1 MNKNTFIIGFM
12 LFALFFGAGNL
23 IYPPILGI
31 ESGTSY
37 WSAISGF
44 IVTGVG
50 LPILA
55 VMAISF
61 VKDDA
66 RELANM
72 VHPIFGLLFTSVV
85 YLAIGPFFGI
95 PRAATVAY
103 EMSIVPFTDVSAIVL
118 LIFTIIF
125 FALVYFVSLNPTRIV
140 DLIGQ
145 MLTPILLLAIL
156 GLIVGGLFLLNEP
169 LTEPLER
176 YTTAPFFTGFI
187 EGYLTMDAI
196 AALAFGI
203 VVVNAFKE
211 RGVTTQQEL
220 VRATGKAGLITAVG
234 LIIVYAAL
242 GWIGARMANLGDYT
256 NGGEILSAA
265 AHNMF
270 GSFGAVLLGIIVAL
284 ACFTTCVGLVVA
296 TAQFFE
302 KVSFLSYK
310 SVVLIVS
317 VGSFIIANQGLETII
332 SVSVPVLVFIYPIAI
347 VLIILPFFS
356 KFIPRRKAFYRGAI
370 LFTFFVSLYD
380 GLSEFGLDMPG
391 IAIYMQKLPLFE
403 LGLGWLFPA
412 IVGGILGIV
421 IGHFSS
427 NQSSPHNDAA

>member
-1 MNKNTFIIGFM
+1 MNNNTFIIGFM

-23 IYPPILGI
+23 IYPPTLGI

-37 WSAISGF
+37 WGAIGGF
-44 IVTGVG
+44 LITGVG
-50 LPILA
+50 LPVLA

-66 RELANM
+66 RELANV
-72 VHPIFGLLFTSVV
+72 VHPTFGLIFTSIV

-103 EMSIVPFTDVSAIVL
+103 EMSIVPFTDVSTIVL

-125 FALVYFVSLNPTRIV
+125 FVLVGLVSLNPSKIV

-156 GLIVGGLFLLNEP
+156 GLIIGALFLLNGTQMAP
-169 LTEPLER
+169 IDG
-176 YTTAPFFTGFI
+176 YTSTPFFTGFI

-203 VVVNAFKE
+203 VVVNAFKD
-211 RGVTTQQEL
+211 RGVTTQKGL
-220 VRATGKAGLITAVG
+220 VKATGKAGAITALG
-234 LIIVYAAL
+234 LVIVYSAL
-242 GWIGARMANLGDYT
+242 GWIGSKMATHGDYT

-265 AHNMF
+265 ANNMF
-270 GSFGAVLLGIIVAL
+270 GSFGALLLGIIVAL

-296 TAQFFE
+296 AAQFFE
-302 KVSFLSYK
+302 KVTPFSYK
-310 SVVLIVS
+310 SIALIVTA
-317 VGSFIIANQGLETII
+317 GSFIISNQGLETII
-332 SVSVPVLVFIYPIAI
+332 SYSVPVLVFIYPIAI

-356 KFIPRRKAFYRGAI
+356 RFIPQRKAFYRGAI
-370 LFTFFVSLYD
+370 FFTFFISLYD
-380 GLSEFGLDMPG
+380 GLSEFGLEMPS
-391 IAIYMQKLPLFE
+391 ITSYMEMIPFSE
-403 LGLGWLFPA
+403 IGLGWLIPA
-412 IVGGILGIV
+412 IIGGLLGIMT
-421 IGHFSS
+421 GQLTTKSNSS
-427 NQSSPHNDAA
+427 KHGAA

>member
-1 MNKNTFIIGFM
+1 MKKNTFIIGFM

-37 WSAISGF
+37 WNAIGGF
-44 IVTGVG
+44 IITGVG

-66 RELANM
+66 RELAN
-72 VHPIFGLLFTSVV
+72 VIHPAFGLIFTSII

-103 EMSIVPFTDVSAIVL
+103 EMSIVPFTDVSTSVL
-118 LIFTIIF
+118 FIFTLVF
-125 FALVYFVSLNPTRIV
+125 FTLVYLASLNPSKIV

-145 MLTPILLLAIL
+145 MLTPILLIAIL
-156 GLIVGGLFLLNEP
+156 ALIAGGLFLLNQP
-169 LTEPLER
+169 LTDPIEK
-176 YTTAPFFTGFI
+176 YTSAPFFTGFI

-203 VVVNAFKE
+203 IVVNAFKE
-211 RGVTTQQEL
+211 RGVTSQKGL
-220 VRATGKAGLITAVG
+220 VKATGKAGVITAIGLIT
-234 LIIVYAAL
+234 VYASL
-242 GWIGARMANLGDYT
+242 GWIGAKMATKGNYT

-265 AHNMF
+265 AHHMF
-270 GSFGAVLLGIIVAL
+270 GSFGALLLGVIVAL

-296 TAQFFE
+296 AAQFFE

-310 SVVLIVS
+310 SIVIIVT

-332 SVSVPVLVFIYPIAI
+332 SYSVPVLVFIYPIAI

-356 KFIPRRKAFYRGAI
+356 KIIPKRRAFYRGAI
-370 LFTFFVSLYD
+370 LFTFFISLYD
-380 GLSEFGLDMPG
+380 GLIEFGLEMPH
-391 IAIYMQKLPLFE
+391 ITSYMEHLPLFDI
-403 LGLGWLFPA
+403 GLGWVIPA
-412 IVGGILGIV
+412 IMGGMLGSLFG
-421 IGHFSS
+421 IGFKTKSR
-427 NQSSPHNDAA
+427 